1 MEFIDARRLTG
12 PSLLFDLPGTI
23 LDVACD
29 ADEAARLAPVWE
41 KHVRRMLAALGW
53 QDCEF
58 ATVVLTGGISM
69 GFTAPV
75 DALYAASE
83 INEWAWAACDAE
95 LNDGEQPDFNAAV
108 EATRAAI
115 ADEANPELMRLC
127 ELAAENG
134 VSVLWDDDFVSL
146 GYGRHSQTW
155 PVREVPDVAT
165 LDWASYQDVPSG
177 VVTGTNGKTTTV
189 RICAQIVRASGQN
202 VGLSSTD
209 YIAVNDRIVDRDD
222 WSGPGGARNV
232 LREKDVDVAIL
243 ETARGGLLRRGLGV
257 EKADAALITN
267 IAKDHL
273 GDFGSKNLDELLNCK
288 WIVSR
293 AVKNSGKLILNADD
307 VRLVA
312 KSREYPG
319 ELVWFSLDAGNET
332 IQAHASAGGTAFV
345 LDGEDLLLVNGDARE
360 LICRDHEIPIT
371 LKGAARHN
379 VANALGAA
387 AFCWSLGITLGD
399 IRTGLMSMS
408 QDNNPGRCNVYD
420 VNGYT
425 VLVDFAH
432 NPEALQALLDMAN
445 RLPSRRKAL
454 CFGQAG
460 DRPDDLIQELA
471 RAAWES
477 GLDRVFVSELAKYH
491 RGREEGAV
499 YGVIRDELIR
509 CGAEPGQVEHNMEEI
524 ESLDSAMQWAE
535 PGDLIVMLALERS
548 PELYDRLRQA

>member
-12 PSLLFDLPGTI
+12 PSLLFDLPGAI

-29 ADEAARLAPVWE
+29 TDEASQLAPVWE
-41 KHVRRMLAALGW
+41 KHVRRMLAEIGW
-53 QDCEF
+53 SDCEF
-58 ATVVLTGGISM
+58 ASVVLTDGISL
-69 GFTAPV
+69 GYTAPI
-75 DALYAASE
+75 DALYAASG
-83 INEWAWAACDAE
+83 INEWAWAVCDAE
-95 LNDGEQPDFNAAV
+95 FNRAEAPDFAEAVAA
-108 EATRAAI
+108 TKAAI
-115 ADEANPELMRLC
+115 AEEANPELMQLI
-127 ELAAENG
+127 ELAAGKG
-134 VSVLWDDDFVSL
+134 VTALWDDDFVSL
-146 GYGRHSQTW
+146 GHGRNSQTW
-155 PVREVPDVAT
+155 PVREIPDPGS
-165 LDWASYQDVPSG
+165 LDFQGFGDVPSG

-189 RICAQIVRASGQN
+189 RIAAHIVRTAGHN

-232 LREKDVDVAIL
+232 LREQDVDFAIL

-257 EKADAALITN
+257 AKADAALITN

-273 GDFGSKNLDELLNCK
+273 GDFGSRNLDELLNCK

-293 AVKNSGKLILNADD
+293 AVRKSGKLVLNADD

-312 KSREYPG
+312 KAQDYPG
-319 ELVWFSLDAGNET
+319 ELVWFSLDANNDVVR
-332 IQAHASAGGTAFV
+332 AHTSSGGAAFV
-345 LDGEDLLLVNGDARE
+345 LDGEDLLIINGNTRE

-371 LKGAARHN
+371 LGGAARHN

-387 AFCWSLGITLGD
+387 AFCWTLGTSLSD
-399 IRTGLMSMS
+399 IRSGLVSMS
-408 QDNNPGRCNVYD
+408 QDDNPGRCNVYE
-420 VNGYT
+420 VAGYT

-445 RLPSRRKAL
+445 RLPSNRKAL

-460 DRPDDLIQELA
+460 DRPDDLIRELA

-477 GLDRVFVSELAKYH
+477 GLDHVFVSELAKYH
-491 RGREEGAV
+491 RGRDEGAV
-499 YGVIRDELIR
+499 YAVIRDELIK
-509 CGAEPGQVEHNMEEI
+509 CGAKPEQVEHHMEETK
-524 ESLDSAMQWAE
+524 SLDSAMRWAE

-548 PELYDRLRQA
+548 PELYDMLKHA

>member
-41 KHVRRMLAALGW
+41 KHVRHMLAEIGW

-58 ATVVLTGGISM
+58 ATLVLTGGISM
-69 GFTAPV
+69 GFTAPI

-95 LNDGEQPDFNAAV
+95 LNGAEQPDFDAAV

-115 ADEANPELMRLC
+115 AEEANPELMRLC
-127 ELAAENG
+127 GLAAENS
-134 VSVLWDDDFVSL
+134 VTVLWDDDFASL

-189 RICAQIVRASGQN
+189 RICAQIVRAAGHN

-293 AVKNSGKLILNADD
+293 AVKDSGKLVLNADD
-307 VRLVA
+307 DRLVA
-312 KSREYPG
+312 KSHEFPG

-332 IQAHASAGGTAFV
+332 IQAHTSAGGAAFV
-345 LDGEDLLLVNGDARE
+345 LDGEDLLFINGDARE
-360 LICRDHEIPIT
+360 LVCRDHEIPIT

-387 AFCWSLGITLGD
+387 AFCWSLGIALSD

-408 QDNNPGRCNVYD
+408 QDNNPGRCNVYE

-445 RLPSRRKAL
+445 RLPSKRKAL

-471 RAAWES
+471 RAAWKS

-509 CGAEPGQVEHNMEEI
+509 CGAESDQVEHNMEEI